1 MATHLLI
8 TQKWK
13 PRKTRHYVYN
23 DVHVMLFIISF
34 HYAYIIKGL
43 VIPIFKGSQY
53 VHRYFIIPRFA
64 SGYLGYLFIIS
75 VLVVVNRVLGRF

>member
-53 VHRYFIIPRFA
+53 VLPLFYHPPFCFRLPRLPF
-64 SGYLGYLFIIS
+64 Y
-75 VLVVVNRVLGRF
+75 NKCPR